1 LFQYI
6 IRRLIYII
14 PMLIIVSFVSFIVI
28 SLPPGDYLTT
38 VQNRLTNQAGMSQD
52 QAREMAERMRSRYG
66 LDQPFLMQYVN
77 WIKNIVLKGDFGFS
91 FQYNR
96 PVSEVIWSR
105 LGYTFLIALSA
116 HIISVLIGVVV
127 GIYSATHQYSFGD
140 NIATVFA
147 FIGLSIPNFFFAIVI
162 MYFLSFKLDMHVGGL
177 FSSEYVFAPW
187 NWAKFVDFMQ
197 HFWVPVFVVGIAGTA
212 QNMRIMRGNLLDEL
226 QKQYVQ
232 TARAK
237 GLTERV
243 VIYKHAVRNAIQP
256 LVMYLGMSLPFLI
269 QGAIVSSIVLQ
280 LPTTGPAFYNALLS
294 QDMYLAGSFLLM
306 LAVTLVIGN
315 LIADI
320 LLAQIDPR
328 VRYD

>member
-1 LFQYI
+1 
-6 IRRLIYII
+6 
-14 PMLIIVSFVSFIVI
+14 MLIIVSFVSFVVI
-28 SLPPGDYLTT
+28 NLPPGDYMTT
-38 VQNRLTNQAGMSQD
+38 VQNRLANQSGMSQD
-52 QAREMAERMRSRYG
+52 QARAMAERMRSQYG
-66 LDQPFLMQYVN
+66 LDQPFLFQYLN
-77 WIKNIVLKGDFGFS
+77 WIKNIVFKGDFGYS

-116 HIISVLIGVVV
+116 HLISVLVGVVV
-127 GIYSATHQYSFGD
+127 GIYSATHQYSLSD

-162 MYFLSFKLDMHVGGL
+162 MYLLSFKLNMHVGGL
-177 FSSEYVFAPW
+177 FSSEFVFAPW
-187 NWAKFVDFMQ
+187 SLAKLINFLQ

-226 QKQYVQ
+226 QKQYVK

-237 GLTERV
+237 GLTDKV

-315 LIADI
+315 LLADV
-320 LLAQIDPR
+320 LLAQVDPR

>member
-1 LFQYI
+1 MIQYI
-6 IRRLIYII
+6 LRRLIYII

-38 VQNRLTNQAGMSQD
+38 VQNRLVNQSGMSQD

-66 LDQPFLMQYVN
+66 LDQPFILQYFS
-77 WIKNIVLKGDFGFS
+77 WIKNIILRGDFGYS
-91 FQYNR
+91 FQFNR
-96 PVSEVIWSR
+96 PVSQVIWGR
-105 LGYTFLIALSA
+105 LGYTFLIAISA
-116 HIISVLIGVVV
+116 HIISVLIGVIV

-140 NIATVFA
+140 NIATIFA
-147 FIGLSIPNFFFAIVI
+147 FIGLSIPNCFFAIVI
-162 MYFLSFKLDMHVGGL
+162 MYVLSFKLNMHVGGL

-187 NWAKFVDFMQ
+187 NWAKLIDFLQ

-237 GLTERV
+237 GLTERT

-256 LVMYLGMSLPFLI
+256 LVMYLGMSLPFL
-269 QGAIVSSIVLQ
+269 
-280 LPTTGPAFYNALLS
+280 
-294 QDMYLAGSFLLM
+294 
-306 LAVTLVIGN
+306 
-315 LIADI
+315 
-320 LLAQIDPR
+320 
-328 VRYD
+328 

>member
-1 LFQYI
+1 MIQYI
-6 IRRLIYII
+6 LRRLIYVI
-14 PMLIIVSFVSFIVI
+14 PMLLIVSFVSFIVI
-28 SLPPGDYLTT
+28 TLPPGDYMTT
-38 VQNRLTNQAGMSQD
+38 FQNRLINQSGMSRD
-52 QAREMAERMRSRYG
+52 QARQLANRMRSRYG
-66 LDQPFLMQYVN
+66 LDEPYMVQYFN
-77 WIKNIVLKGDFGFS
+77 WVKNIIISGEFGYS

-96 PVSEVIWSR
+96 PVSEVIWGK
-105 LGYTFLIALSA
+105 LGYTFLIAMSS
-116 HIISVLIGVVV
+116 HILSVLIGVIV
-127 GIYSATHQYSFGD
+127 GIYSATHQYSLGD
-140 NIATVFA
+140 NIATIFA

-162 MYFLSFKLDMHVGGL
+162 MYILSFQLDMHVGGL

-187 NWAKFVDFMQ
+187 NWAKFVDFIK

-212 QNMRIMRGNLLDEL
+212 QNMRMMRGNLLDEL

-237 GLTERV
+237 GLKERI

-256 LVMYLGMSLPFLI
+256 LIMYLGMALPFLI

-280 LPTTGPAFYNALLS
+280 LPTTGPAFYDALLS

-306 LAVTLVIGN
+306 LAVMLVIGN
-315 LIADI
+315 LVGDI